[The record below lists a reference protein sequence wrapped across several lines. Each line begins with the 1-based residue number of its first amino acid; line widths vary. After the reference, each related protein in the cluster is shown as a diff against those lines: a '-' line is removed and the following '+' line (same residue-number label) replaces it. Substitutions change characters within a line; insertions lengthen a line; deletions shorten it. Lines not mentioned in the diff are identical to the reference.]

1 MPESS
6 PFATLP
12 KVELHLHAE
21 GTLEPELAF
30 ALAERNGVELP
41 FATVEDLRAAYDFSD
56 LQSFLDLY
64 YATTAVLRT
73 RRDFHDLLWAYLER
87 SAAQGLRHV
96 EVFFDPQAHTVRGV
110 GLADVVDG
118 LGDALTRGR
127 DELGITGGLILCFL
141 RDRPVAEA
149 LATLESAEAHLDA
162 LVGVGLDSAEVGFPP
177 APFAPVF
184 ARAAELGLHRVAHA
198 GEEAPAASITEA
210 LDTLGVERIDHGVR
224 CLDDPAVVDRLV
236 RDQVP
241 LTVCPLSNLRL
252 RVVRDLVDHPLPAML
267 AAGLKVGLNS
277 DDPAYFGGYVGDNFD
292 AVAEHLG
299 LDDATAALLAR
310 NAVESS
316 FAGPDRKAELLAEVE
331 AWLLARRAA

>member
-1 MPESS
+1 MSA
-6 PFATLP
+6 FAALP

-30 ALAERNGVELP
+30 ALARRNGVELP
-41 FATVEDLRAAYDFSD
+41 FATEDDLRAAYDFTD

-110 GLADVVDG
+110 AFTDVVDG
-118 LGDALTRGR
+118 LTDALTRAGT
-127 DELGITGGLILCFL
+127 ELGVTGGLILCFL

-149 LATLESAEAHLDA
+149 AQTLEEARTRLDV
-162 LVGVGLDSAEVGFPP
+162 LLGVGLDSAEVGFPP
-177 APFAPVF
+177 TPFAGVF

-198 GEEAPAASITEA
+198 GEEAPASSVLEA
-210 LDTLGVERIDHGVR
+210 LDALGVERIDHGVR
-224 CLDDPAVVDRLV
+224 SLDDPDLVARLV
-236 RDQVP
+236 REEVP

-252 RVVRDLVDHPLPAML
+252 RVVDDLAEHPLPAML
-267 AAGLKVGLNS
+267 AAGLKVSLNS
-277 DDPAYFGGYVGDNFD
+277 DDPAYFGGYVGDTFD

-310 NAVESS
+310 NAVEGS
-316 FAGPDRKAELLAEVE
+316 FAAPARKAELLAGID
-331 AWLLARRAA
+331 AWLATR